1 MLRALIFALL
11 AMPMD
16 GAPPPAHPDIGQVT
30 GDCLSCHRSQNP
42 EIAADWEASKHG
54 SRNVPCVSCHGAV
67 GANFLRKPGAGRC
80 VACHAE
86 MVDTLKTP
94 LMKGKNCWTCHVP
107 HRLNPHV
114 SLWKTGPEEAK
125 KK

>member
-1 MLRALIFALL
+1 MLRTLSIALL
-11 AMPMD
+11 AATLEA
-16 GAPPPAHPDIGQVT
+16 APPPSHPDIGQVT
-30 GDCLSCHRSQNP
+30 GDCLSCHRAQNP

-67 GANFLRKPGAGRC
+67 GANFVRKPAADRC
-80 VACHAE
+80 VACHAA

-94 LMKGKNCWTCHVP
+94 LMKGKNCWNCHVP
-107 HRLNPHV
+107 HRLNPHA
-114 SLWKTGPEEAK
+114 SLWKTGPEEVK